1 MIKKYLASVAMLS
14 LVAACSSTPEVQTGD
29 GAEVIGDNLHRV
41 DNSKADVAYI
51 DPDAD
56 FSKYTKVMIRPLGVN
71 KIEVIQPSKTGT
83 SMSRRD
89 WELTDADKQMLQDT
103 FHSAMLKN
111 LQDKGDFPL
120 VDEPGDDV
128 LEIGA
133 MITAIAPSAAKDD
146 GRSRAMG
153 RSYVITDGSGAIAVA
168 VAFGDSET
176 GEVLALIKDSRSS
189 SSHWGLNNSVT
200 NKADVQ
206 RMFSS
211 WAMQI
216 NSSLVEVSGKQ

>member
-1 MIKKYLASVAMLS
+1 MIKKYLANVAMLS

-56 FSKYTKVMIRPLGVN
+56 FGKYTKVMIRPLGVN

-120 VDEPGDDV
+120 VNEPGDDV

-206 RMFSS
+206 RMFNS

>member
-56 FSKYTKVMIRPLGVN
+56 FGKYTKVMIRPLGVN

-120 VDEPGDDV
+120 VNEPGDDV

-206 RMFSS
+206 RMFNS

-216 NSSLVEVSGKQ
+216 NSSLVEISGKQ

>member
-51 DPDAD
+51 DPNAD

-111 LQDKGDFPL
+111 LQDKGDFPM